1 MEQVDPAALKQW
13 LEGPE
18 TSRPAL
24 LDVREPWEV
33 QRCAI
38 PGSITVP
45 MAEIP
50 GRMQEFDPGRDWVV
64 LCHHGMR
71 SLQVALFLER
81 QGFTRMHNLR
91 GGIDAWATQVD
102 PAMPRY

>member
-18 TSRPAL
+18 AHRPAL

-33 QRCAI
+33 QRCAMSGATAI
-38 PGSITVP
+38 P

-50 GRMQEFDPGRDWVV
+50 GRLHELDPGRQWVV

-91 GGIDAWATQVD
+91 GGIDAWAAQVD